1 VGPDTYN
8 NGADM
13 ARLLTAAAF
22 VKNNMLP
29 GTRFDSPTLTDEQA
43 YDVAG
48 YINSQSRPQKAN
60 LDKDFPNKMQKPVDA
75 PYGPYVDGFSEQQH
89 KYL

>member
-1 VGPDTYN
+1 
-8 NGADM
+8 M

-22 VKNNMLP
+22 VKNNMP
-29 GTRFDSPTLTDEQA
+29 HGTRFDAPTLTEEQA

-60 LDKDFPNKMQKPVDA
+60 LDKDFPNQ
-75 PYGPYVDGFSEQQH
+75 
-89 KYL
+89 L